1 MMNENNVFLR
11 NKIRIQKFLK
21 ILRKQLKLNK
31 MKKLMSVF
39 AVFLM
44 LVIIH
49 GCSSLKVTSDVDN
62 RVDFSQIKTFEY
74 YGWAEDSD
82 KLLTTLDKERIE
94 SAFANEFKK
103 RGMSYVE
110 NGGDAIVALYIVAE
124 QKTQTTATTTGM
136 GGTYGGYGY
145 GGYYG
150 YGPGW
155 GWGGGMTTT
164 TYRDYDY
171 TEGTLVISMFNPKTE
186 NLIWTSVGTK
196 TVGENPQAREKR
208 IPKVVAAIMSKYP
221 VKPMK

>member
-1 MMNENNVFLR
+1 
-11 NKIRIQKFLK
+11 
-21 ILRKQLKLNK
+21 
-31 MKKLMSVF
+31 MKKLISLFTGFMI
-39 AVFLM
+39 LLIM
-44 LVIIH
+44 N
-49 GCSSLKVTSDVDN
+49 GCSSLKITSDVDN
-62 RVDFSQIKTFEY
+62 SVDFGQIKTFEY

-94 SAFANEFKK
+94 KAFGDEFNK
-103 RGMSYVE
+103 RGLTYVE
-110 NGGDAIVALYIVAE
+110 SGGDAIVALYIVAE
-124 QKTQTTATTTGM
+124 QKTQTTATTTGV

-155 GWGGGMTTT
+155 GWGGGMSTT

-171 TEGTLVISMFNPKTE
+171 TVGTLVISMFNPKTE

-196 TVGENPQAREKR
+196 TVGENPQSRASR
-208 IPKVVAAIMSKYP
+208 IPKVIAAIMKKYP